1 VASSGR
7 MDDSAEQPGGATL
20 ARRAWGKAGR
30 RACNACASAS
40 LLHESRYDVVGEADA
55 SHGPLRSEAERR
67 CGTTPVLRTHHALA
81 PAPARRQLTPMNDV
95 FGVLRAVS
103 GGLRYALFA
112 AAVVAGVVAAVDW
125 AVRTRRLNPF
135 GATARFFRR
144 TVDPLMVP
152 IERRVVRAGGR
163 PSSAPLWALGVV
175 VVGGLLLIALVD
187 FLTSQIGAIAG
198 AFSSGAAG
206 MLMLLVAWTFSL
218 LRVALIVRVIS
229 SWVGVSP
236 YSAWVRWSYG
246 LTEWMLAPLRRLI
259 PLFGG
264 IDVTPIIAYVA
275 LRLIESIVVGAL
287 TR

>member
-1 VASSGR
+1 
-7 MDDSAEQPGGATL
+7 
-20 ARRAWGKAGR
+20 
-30 RACNACASAS
+30 
-40 LLHESRYDVVGEADA
+40 
-55 SHGPLRSEAERR
+55 
-67 CGTTPVLRTHHALA
+67 
-81 PAPARRQLTPMNDV
+81 MNDV

>member
-1 VASSGR
+1 
-7 MDDSAEQPGGATL
+7 
-20 ARRAWGKAGR
+20 
-30 RACNACASAS
+30 
-40 LLHESRYDVVGEADA
+40 
-55 SHGPLRSEAERR
+55 
-67 CGTTPVLRTHHALA
+67 
-81 PAPARRQLTPMNDV
+81 MNDV

-112 AAVVAGVVAAVDW
+112 AAVVTGVVAAIDW

-163 PSSAPLWALGVV
+163 PASAPLWALGVV
-175 VVGGLLLIALVD
+175 VVGGLLLIALLD
-187 FLTSQIGAIAG
+187 FVTVQIGAIAR
-198 AFSSGAAG
+198 AASGG
-206 MLMLLVAWTFSL
+206 PGGVLMLLVSWTFSL
-218 LRVALIVRVIS
+218 LRIALIVRVIS

-236 YSAWVRWSYG
+236 YSPWVRWSYG

-264 IDVTPIIAYVA
+264 IDVTPIVAYLG

-287 TR
+287 MR